1 MENPFSKK
9 EIGVDKPQT
18 VVSSMMNDQ
27 TRRLVDF
34 LKTKGIDCTT
44 DEIETLNGL
53 DKESGL
59 KWVKEKVYGENL
71 EKINSD
77 LVHTL
82 DEADVFKTVKDPME
96 IKPEELE
103 SMMSFKT
110 DEEQKAELSEVLSKA
125 RTQIKRT
132 VISKFINDRNKRRSD
147 GKLDDFLSIDE
158 LRLIDREVE
167 NELKNAQRGRSG
179 VRDADKLSGV
189 KNTLNAMSVESR
201 YSYEGYKEGV
211 CNDFGITPESF
222 DEWMG
227 AVISD
232 NMKKLDTDGIN
243 IRTDLY
249 KVKEFQIKHKG
260 LLKKVPGW
268 KKGDIVYIS
277 EFNKRVRE
285 IEDQE
290 IKDAEKNATP
300 EGKQLFKEMVEDTF
314 HSPDNPVKLKKGL
327 VSENETKMFLRKR
340 ASRKKPVA
348 VKVEEQ
354 VETTKPENKSE
365 QTVDLNNFISSSNTP
380 IVESIQEPIVSEE
393 PKEPK
398 EVIAEED
405 PYIEKYLQMGL
416 SREQAEIL
424 AKNDRDKE
432 SVPEIDPNIQKF
444 IDKGLSQEQA
454 EFLVRH
460 SKRDLPVSEEEN
472 TEEIT
477 DNSSKTSPEPHIDE
491 VETIVVEEPVK
502 VPEPRYN
509 GSKGVLEDYTKVQVF
524 EADPSLLRGTSNRL
538 DAIRKYKDSAKRGR
552 LLFLPN
558 SNYEVYIKKI
568 RSTESIG
575 YMITLLNNM
584 KDMNLVDAY
593 VKSEVLRV
601 LYENIEF
608 DFQEPVSY
616 DDFVRCL
623 HESDM
628 TILMLMMAL
637 VNIPEN
643 KDGKIPLTIKS
654 VLCSNPECG
663 AVGNLKEEITLDL
676 KEEFMR
682 IYPTELYATNYANY
696 KKANYQTIYHAYRS
710 SEVGKMERFVT
721 KDDMFEYDCICSAP
735 TVYKTQA
742 LKAAREEVTYKR
754 LLERIDER
762 IDLFKT
768 SNDIF
773 VEIKDY
779 METHTYH
786 EYAKDLSSAAMDENN
801 EIDTRTKTM
810 LTTIGDELETIK
822 KEDLP
827 FYLVMDTIDQLSI
840 TTLDGEEVVT
850 KLDQKDVYTLIGILA
865 KDAPRP
871 LLDKII
877 EVKNSSLDKSFPL
890 DIEFTAEEL
899 AGRFDFDGYY
909 GSDEE
914 MVEEIERRY
923 EHAGVSE
930 EDLKKVI
937 EAQRAIR
944 NDAKPKYE
952 KDAICICGNDKWKL
966 NYTAILFFWTS
977 NLSQTLL
984 K

>member
-340 ASRKKPVA
+340 ASRKKPVT

-393 PKEPK
+393 PKEVK

-432 SVPEIDPNIQKF
+432 SVPEIDPNVQKF

-460 SKRDLPVSEEEN
+460 SKRDLPVLEEEN

-491 VETIVVEEPVK
+491 VEAIVVEEPVK

-509 GSKGVLEDYTKVQVF
+509 L
-524 EADPSLLRGTSNRL
+524 SL
-538 DAIRKYKDSAKRGR
+538 IH
-552 LLFLPN
+552 
-558 SNYEVYIKKI
+558 I
-568 RSTESIG
+568 
-575 YMITLLNNM
+575 
-584 KDMNLVDAY
+584 
-593 VKSEVLRV
+593 
-601 LYENIEF
+601 
-608 DFQEPVSY
+608 
-616 DDFVRCL
+616 
-623 HESDM
+623 
-628 TILMLMMAL
+628 
-637 VNIPEN
+637 
-643 KDGKIPLTIKS
+643 
-654 VLCSNPECG
+654 
-663 AVGNLKEEITLDL
+663 
-676 KEEFMR
+676 
-682 IYPTELYATNYANY
+682 
-696 KKANYQTIYHAYRS
+696 
-710 SEVGKMERFVT
+710 
-721 KDDMFEYDCICSAP
+721 
-735 TVYKTQA
+735 
-742 LKAAREEVTYKR
+742 
-754 LLERIDER
+754 
-762 IDLFKT
+762 
-768 SNDIF
+768 
-773 VEIKDY
+773 
-779 METHTYH
+779 
-786 EYAKDLSSAAMDENN
+786 
-801 EIDTRTKTM
+801 
-810 LTTIGDELETIK
+810 
-822 KEDLP
+822 
-827 FYLVMDTIDQLSI
+827 
-840 TTLDGEEVVT
+840 
-850 KLDQKDVYTLIGILA
+850 
-865 KDAPRP
+865 
-871 LLDKII
+871 
-877 EVKNSSLDKSFPL
+877 
-890 DIEFTAEEL
+890 
-899 AGRFDFDGYY
+899 
-909 GSDEE
+909 
-914 MVEEIERRY
+914 
-923 EHAGVSE
+923 
-930 EDLKKVI
+930 
-937 EAQRAIR
+937 
-944 NDAKPKYE
+944 
-952 KDAICICGNDKWKL
+952 
-966 NYTAILFFWTS
+966 
-977 NLSQTLL
+977 
-984 K
+984 